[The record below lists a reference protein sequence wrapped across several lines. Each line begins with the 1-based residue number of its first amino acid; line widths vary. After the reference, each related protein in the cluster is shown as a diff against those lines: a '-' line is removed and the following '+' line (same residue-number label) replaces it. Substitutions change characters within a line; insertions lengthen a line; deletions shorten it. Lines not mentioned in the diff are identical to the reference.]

1 MVCGK
6 KSLPSGRLLNLG
18 LALGAARGVEL
29 GRLPEQQEPDDEQD
43 RDGAHARVG
52 HARQLGH
59 GADQHGAHEG
69 SALSADVVD
78 AEVFPGLLRRNDAGE
93 VGAGERLD
101 RALEHTHHHGE
112 EPELPLPVELDGEQ
126 RDGRVGRDAR
136 S

>member
-1 MVCGK
+1 MTN
-6 KSLPSGRLLNLG
+6 S
-18 LALGAARGVEL
+18 
-29 GRLPEQQEPDDEQD
+29 
-43 RDGAHARVG
+43 DGAHARVG

-101 RALEHTHHHGE
+101 RALEHAHHHGE

-126 RDGRVGRDAR
+126 RDGRVGRDADLDQAR
-136 S
+136 SLKPLGKLAEQQRAGKGDDLRQRSPSR